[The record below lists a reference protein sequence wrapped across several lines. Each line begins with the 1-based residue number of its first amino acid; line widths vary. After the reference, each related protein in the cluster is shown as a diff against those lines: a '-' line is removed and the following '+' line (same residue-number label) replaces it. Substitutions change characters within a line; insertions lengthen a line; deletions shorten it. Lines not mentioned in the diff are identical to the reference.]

1 MLLGWSPGRDVNLSK
16 LSLILEESS
25 GWSSVQTN
33 KQKSGRLEGGW
44 GREVEGE
51 VTTLF
56 WIQIQGKLKVQSEYR

>member
-1 MLLGWSPGRDVNLSK
+1 MELCA
-16 LSLILEESS
+16 
-25 GWSSVQTN
+25 N
-33 KQKSGRLEGGW
+33 KQTKEWEIGGGAEGRW

>member
-1 MLLGWSPGRDVNLSK
+1 MNLSK
-16 LSLILEESS
+16 SSLILEESS

-33 KQKSGRLEGGW
+33 KQKSGRLEGGWGGW